1 MKYFRSLA
9 LLSTTSLLLL
19 GCAQNPSIMGFPS
32 TLSSE
37 EIKQG
42 PSTAVMRE
50 VNVGFMDDSVALTT
64 FAEELLA
71 ANDQQTFSP
80 LRLSS
85 SGDNIATTTQV
96 SRIYDTTI
104 VGTKRERKARI
115 DDIINSFYRNDNYQ
129 FQYQAEGNFSAAEA
143 FERQAGNCV
152 SFSALVVK
160 LARAQGLEASFQIVE
175 TLPGWDE
182 VDSGTVMYIRHINA
196 NILVSAYESINVDIN
211 NPRDAVTVRTRLIS
225 DQEAEAE
232 FLNNLAISALSEGN
246 FDQAHQLLY
255 QSLSLNENSGG
266 TWSNLGT
273 LYRRMGHD
281 EWAEQAF
288 LKGAL
293 APHNFETAQ
302 SNLER
307 FYRQRDQIAYADRLA
322 EALLEYRENN
332 PITHQRRAREQ
343 MIAGNFDSAINHLK
357 IALEIA
363 PNMHSTLYLMAI
375 SYEFNGDGE
384 LANSYQQA
392 ANNISEQRDTL
403 RFEQKRQALLRHH
416 NL

>member
-9 LLSTTSLLLL
+9 LTSVTSLLLL
-19 GCAQNPSIMGFPS
+19 GCAQHSAIVGLPAP
-32 TLSSE
+32 LSSE

-42 PSTAVMRE
+42 PSTALMRE
-50 VNVGFMDDSVALTT
+50 VDVGFMDDSAALTA

-71 ANDQQTFSP
+71 ANNHQVFSP

-96 SRIYDTTI
+96 SRIYDTTV
-104 VGTKRERKARI
+104 VGTKRERKARV
-115 DDIINSFYRNDNYQ
+115 DDIINSFYRSDHYQ
-129 FQYQAEGNFSAAEA
+129 FQYQAEGNFTATEA

-182 VDSGTVMYIRHINA
+182 VDTGTVMYIRHINA
-196 NILVSAYESINVDIN
+196 NIGVSAYESINVDIN

-232 FLNNLAISALSEGN
+232 FLNNLAIGALSEGN
-246 FDQAHQLLY
+246 FDQAHQLLF
-255 QSLSLNENSGG
+255 QSLSLNEDSGG

-307 FYRQRDQIAYADRLA
+307 FYRTRGQLAYANMLED
-322 EALLEYRENN
+322 ALQVYRENN

-343 MIAGNFDSAINHLK
+343 MVAGNFDGAIGHLEA
-357 IALEIA
+357 ALAIA

-384 LANSYQQA
+384 LAESYQQA
-392 ANNISEQRDTL
+392 ANNIAEQRDSL